1 MTNRP
6 EAGISDNSHEPARS
20 RLWGFSGSQG
30 MPRAGFQASLWAYL
44 QAGGMVLAAS
54 LMGAFVN
61 SVTTLN
67 PANLVM
73 FYLLAVVVVALRL
86 GYGPAMLAA
95 AAGVIA
101 FNFFFVPPQRA
112 FSVAD
117 AQYLLTFL
125 GLFCVGVVIASL
137 TSRVRNQTEA
147 ARRREWETAQL
158 YSLSRELS
166 TVMEQGIIV
175 QRIVSR
181 AQQTFQC
188 EAALYLPAAGELQV
202 AAQTAAPPGSHA
214 KDELEA
220 VKWAYKRGL
229 PAGRGTDTMPHAAG
243 YYVPLISAQKVI
255 GVLALYQQPA
265 IPPEQQRLLD
275 AFATQSAMAIEAVQ
289 LGEEAQQ
296 ARLLREKE
304 RLQAAVL
311 NSISHDLRTPLVSI
325 TGTLSSL
332 LQGDVLF
339 DEHSRLEL
347 LAGAYSEAERLNRLV
362 GNLLD
367 MSRLEAGSIRLKR
380 ELYDL
385 SEVIAVARAQL
396 REQLS
401 KRRVIIHFPDDLPM
415 IPVDLTLFA
424 QVFVNLLDNAMKYS
438 SPDTPIEIRAAHS
451 DTSVQITVAD
461 HGIGIPEPDLPHIFE
476 KFYRAS
482 TVNGQGG
489 SGLGLSICQGI
500 VEAHGGTI
508 EAKNRPQGG
517 TCFLI
522 NLPLQP
528 EA

>member
-1 MTNRP
+1 MR
-6 EAGISDNSHEPARS
+6 
-20 RLWGFSGSQG
+20 
-30 MPRAGFQASLWAYL
+30 AYL
-44 QAGGMVLAAS
+44 QAAGIVLAAT

-73 FYLLAVVVVALRL
+73 FYLLAVVIVALRL
-86 GYGPAMLAA
+86 GYGPAMLSA

-112 FSVAD
+112 LRVAD

-147 ARRREWETAQL
+147 AQRRERETAQL

-166 TVMEQGIIV
+166 AVMEQDVIV

-181 AQQTFQC
+181 AGQTFQC
-188 EAALYLPAAGELQV
+188 QTALYLPKAGQLQIT
-202 AAQTAAPPGSHA
+202 AQTAPPPG
-214 KDELEA
+214 KQDENEA
-220 VKWAYKRGL
+220 VKWAYQHGQ
-229 PAGRGTDTMPHAAG
+229 PSGCGTENMPDAAG
-243 YYVPLISAQKVI
+243 HYVPLISAQKVI
-255 GVLALYQQPA
+255 GVLALYQQQDMPL
-265 IPPEQQRLLD
+265 EQQRLLD

-304 RLQAAVL
+304 KLQAAVL

-347 LAGAYSEAERLNRLV
+347 LTGAYSEAERLNRLV

-367 MSRLEAGSIRLKR
+367 MSRLEAGSMKLKR

-385 SEVIAVARAQL
+385 SEVIAVARSQL

-401 KRRVIIHFPDDLPM
+401 RRQVIISFSDDLPM

-438 SPDTPIEIRAAHS
+438 SPDLPIEIRATRS
-451 DTSVQITVAD
+451 DASVQITVAD
-461 HGIGIPEPDLPHIFE
+461 HGIGIPERDMPHIFE

-508 EAKNRPQGG
+508 EAKNRAEGG

-528 EA
+528 EV